1 VTAGLIKRIERTNYL
16 LTALA
21 GVLGGL
27 FLPGDRALGL
37 LLGALIGSI
46 NFSMIAGITARWLVG
61 AAKGGGAGGY
71 FLIPKMAGL
80 IAVIALA
87 IFFLPIDPLFL
98 GIGFS
103 VFLVSIVFESAR
115 QTTDEAHG

>member
-37 LLGALIGSI
+37 LIGALIGSI
-46 NFSMIAGITARWLVG
+46 NFSMIAGITARWLAG
-61 AAKGGGAGGY
+61 AAKGGGGSGY
-71 FLIPKMAGL
+71 FLIPKMGGL

-87 IFFLPIDPLFL
+87 IFFLPLDPLFL

-103 VFLVSIVFESAR
+103 VFLVSITFESMR

>member
-1 VTAGLIKRIERTNYL
+1 MKARGLLQRIERTNYI

-37 LLGALIGSI
+37 LVGALIGSI
-46 NFSMIAGITARWLVG
+46 NFSMIAGITTRWLAG
-61 AAKGGGAGGY
+61 AANGGGAGGY

-87 IFFLPIDPLFL
+87 IFFLPLDPLFL

-103 VFLVSIVFESAR
+103 VFVVSIIFES
-115 QTTDEAHG
+115 THG